1 MSNQLRL
8 KVTVVRGRSAG
19 SAFRLPK
26 GMIGAGSAKGLLLFP
41 DDPYLA
47 PLHATF
53 LVKDGELAVRDEASP
68 SGTFVRIKKA
78 ERLAPGSLFA
88 AGDHLLRFGGPLE
101 PISPN
106 SPTAYGAPAS
116 PQLFAVEEIVVGGRP
131 GRACARPGP
140 VISVGRNGT
149 DLSFPGDKHLAARHC
164 ELHVDPGGATLRDL
178 GTADGTYVR
187 LPPGVEYPL
196 VPGDSVRIGMQ
207 LLRIEQG

>member
-1 MSNQLRL
+1 M
-8 KVTVVRGRSAG
+8 TVVRGPGAG

-53 LVKDGELAVRDEASP
+53 LIKDSELAVRDEGSP

-78 ERLAPGSLFA
+78 ERLAPGDLFA
-88 AGDHLLRFGGPLE
+88 AGDHLMRYCGPLE
-101 PISPN
+101 PAPPGDPI
-106 SPTAYGAPAS
+106 AYGAPAA
-116 PQLFAVEEIVVGGRP
+116 PHLFVVEEIVAGGRP

-140 VISVGRNGT
+140 VVSVGRNGS
-149 DLSFPGDKHLAARHC
+149 DLSFPGDEHLAARHC
-164 ELHVDPGGATLRDL
+164 ELQVDPAGATLRDL
-178 GTADGTYVR
+178 GTADGTFVR
-187 LPPGVEYPL
+187 LPPGAEYPL

-207 LLRIEQG
+207 VLRIDLG